1 MKFNLPVILI
11 GLIVVFIIYRWTEI
25 SRVRELEFHYPLQ
38 NDPLSSAGAE
48 IELRETKDKKFLRK
62 VFVFSGVLLIWQGV
76 WIPTSNYRYETE
88 QSKIQYAAF
97 LSGYEN
103 GWDDQCSAVFSRLGG
118 SGNMAFGRGISIS
131 YPQCISLES
140 ATEASDSF
148 FEHIGGYLRDSSAFE
163 MRESGRKYADD
174 DALAKLFSI
183 SPYWCYGVECV
194 SEEDFGIFHP

>member
-11 GLIVVFIIYRWTEI
+11 GLFVVFIIYRWTEI

-38 NDPLSSAGAE
+38 NDPLSSAGTE
-48 IELRETKDKKFLRK
+48 IELRESKDKKFLQK
-62 VFVFSGVLLIWQGV
+62 VFVVSGVLLIWQGV

-97 LSGYEN
+97 ISGYEN
-103 GWDDQCSAVFSRLGG
+103 GWDDQCSAIFSRLGG
-118 SGNMAFGRGISIS
+118 SGNLAFGRGISIS
-131 YPQCISLES
+131 NPQCISLKL
-140 ATEASDSF
+140 ATAASDSF
-148 FEHIGGYLRDSSAFE
+148 SEHIGGYLRDSSQYE
-163 MRESGRKYADD
+163 LRESGRKYADD

-194 SEEDFGIFHP
+194 SEKDFGIFLP